1 MVGARAGA
9 EAEAG
14 VADAAWVTWPRG
26 GLAPG
31 QAAERGLITTSAGKD
46 LGGQRIHVSTVQ
58 QEEEEKE
65 TLIGRGDGRSRSLRM
80 VMGLCMCRVAVL
92 MVQQ

>member
-1 MVGARAGA
+1 MAGVRAGVG
-9 EAEAG
+9 AEAG
-14 VADAAWVTWPRG
+14 VADAALETWCRG

-31 QAAERGLITTSAGKD
+31 QAAERELITTSAGKD
-46 LGGQRIHVSTVQ
+46 LGGRNIRVSMDQ
-58 QEEEEKE
+58 EEEEEKE
-65 TLIGRGDGRSRSLRM
+65 TLKGKGDGRSRLLRM